1 MPCNWSFV
9 ASNVSRIVHPM
20 RTHSIGSFPTTIHRL
35 PVRTFADVT
44 YPLMKVD
51 PPLDSAPQLPLTSA
65 QMSRATTRAI
75 HHCLQLHSMADA
87 YYVLNCLRYSNFKHQ
102 KSLLKFR
109 GVRSMDHF
117 EDAAIQFACPVSPR
131 LSSHALLHGL
141 LRIGLKKKA
150 YILTGLMIKDGINV
164 RCRTLQAVMQTF
176 YPPTPAR
183 FHPARLIDIE
193 FSSAHP
199 IGVKPVRP
207 RPAHPIDVE
216 PVLRVRMA
224 QDEGTRMA
232 ISLWMLAQ
240 KSWHKRTR
248 SMYKTLLALCI
259 LNGEII
265 LGSLLFGYMIRHWQM
280 HVAENPGAIQ
290 PAPSPATDNTKIKR
304 RPKQFIRHLEGL
316 RPSATVLQRLL
327 EGINANLKHK
337 SNDEGS
343 VQAAL
348 QALAII
354 ANILDQKGLPTSNLS
369 LLLRTLYQ
377 IPKIDH
383 LVWVTENGERTQK
396 KAYDYFR
403 HVIRRLI
410 INLRSKTA
418 IKYRP
423 GQYLTP
429 ALDLPSYN
437 ALLHYSLCQ
446 PPPLNLG
453 NAVLNHMVN
462 ERSPGLKPDIVTF
475 NIMISSGTK
484 TRNFRMVEKAL
495 SVLRR
500 NPKNHLL
507 ASVVADEV
515 THDHSASPN
524 RTAKSAVQDQD
535 ATWVEEIPARHI
547 PEMDSRTLCSY
558 IEYLVVTGQPGK
570 AAALFAL
577 LVPELQVCRRYLPRY
592 QQRELRQAHIRKA
605 VILGPRVFT
614 SILKALYKAGKCG
627 VAERVWLVALAAEAA
642 SRNPKFGCSGWSLP
656 VHAYTIMI
664 QCYGTQIRK
673 PGRVIGWGRL
683 DGKAVMSQ
691 RRSAAYRL
699 AGKTYELARSKFHE
713 KALDVRFFEASLK
726 VFARAIREN
735 GRMAVRRKYLSHFYK
750 RRLRKTLRAYARFG
764 IPGPSNFRIIQVAQD
779 ALSAG
784 YAIPASYH
792 HMLLGH
798 ISQSEPGMHARSFRS
813 FSRSNPSRGKRT

>member
-1 MPCNWSFV
+1 
-9 ASNVSRIVHPM
+9 
-20 RTHSIGSFPTTIHRL
+20 
-35 PVRTFADVT
+35 
-44 YPLMKVD
+44 MKVD
-51 PPLDSAPQLPLTSA
+51 PPLDPAPQLPLTSA
-65 QMSRATTRAI
+65 QISRATTRAI
-75 HHCLQLHSMADA
+75 HHCLQLHSIGDA
-87 YYVLNCLRYSNFKHQ
+87 YYVLNCLRYSNFRHQ
-102 KSLLKFR
+102 KSLFKFR
-109 GVRSMDHF
+109 GIRSVDHF
-117 EDAAIQFACPVSPR
+117 EDAAMRFEFPVSPR

-141 LRIGLKKKA
+141 LRIGLQKKA
-150 YILTGLMIKDGINV
+150 YRLAGLMIKDGINV
-164 RCRTLQAVMQTF
+164 RSRTLQAVMQTF

-199 IGVKPVRP
+199 IGVKPVKP

-290 PAPSPATDNTKIKR
+290 PMPSPATGNTNIKR
-304 RPKQFIRHLEGL
+304 RPKQFMR
-316 RPSATVLQRLL
+316 
-327 EGINANLKHK
+327 INANLKH
-337 SNDEGS
+337 DEGS

-354 ANILDQKGLPTSNLS
+354 ANILDQKGLPITNLS
-369 LLLRTLYQ
+369 LLLRTLYK

-403 HVIRRLI
+403 HVLRRLI

-462 ERSPGLKPDIVTF
+462 ERRPGLKPDIVTF

-484 TRNFRMVEKAL
+484 TRDFHMVEKAL

-507 ASVVADEV
+507 ASVVANEV

-524 RTAKSAVQDQD
+524 RTAKPAVQDQD
-535 ATWVEEIPARHI
+535 ATWVEEIPACHI

-558 IEYLVVTGQPGK
+558 IEYLVVAGRPDK

-577 LVPELQVCRRYLPRY
+577 LVPELQKCRRYLPQY
-592 QQRELRQAHIRKA
+592 QRRELREAHIRKA
-605 VILGPRVFT
+605 VMLGPRVFT

-642 SRNPKFGCSGWSLP
+642 SRNPKFECWGWSLP
-656 VHAYTIMI
+656 VHAYTVMI

-699 AGKTYELARSKFHE
+699 AGKTYELAKSKFHE
-713 KALDVRFFEASLK
+713 KALDVRFFEAALK
-726 VFARAIREN
+726 VFSRAVRED
-735 GRMAVRRKYLSHFYK
+735 GRMAVRRRHLRCFYK
-750 RRLRKTLRAYARFG
+750 RRLRKALRAYARFG

-798 ISQSEPGMHARSFRS
+798 ISRSELAMHARPFRR
-813 FSRSNPSRGKRT
+813 FSQRSPSRGKRT